1 MNNVKDK
8 KLNDKSSMITAL
20 TVSFLLITQTAHADF
35 RKALDAYQKR
45 DGATM
50 LKEVKDAVDKKN
62 DDGIILFVGILKQ
75 YPKIWQSTLDSSQ
88 QAELFSN
95 LEKITS
101 HSSLQSQYRLAVISR
116 TNDYPKPNSLEA
128 SQEELALIHR
138 LEPVASKGYAPAAMA
153 LYSAYAFP
161 IANSDKQPE
170 KIINKNPEKAM
181 NWLIKAAESGST
193 QGAFVLGMKLLNITD
208 NKYGCNDW
216 KPSVLI
222 CPSKDEAKGWL
233 WMQQAAMQAN
243 ERNIMLG
250 DFAYEMGGLYRQ
262 GVAGNKPDYEQAYLW
277 YVFGIDKVSH
287 ISTSGYGSS
296 DALNYKINQKIAEM
310 QKMGE
315 LEIANQQLDNVW
327 TNTAER
333 SRILASENQRRTPR
347 LFGQK
352 DKKIKDKPVFS
363 KYEANGA
370 GKIVD
375 VYADG
380 RINFTHDQFPTDVE
394 NSETYQKVKSKK
406 VKEFLNKMTDMGFYN
421 VPLTNYESFSD
432 EVGLSSVYLLT
443 TRNNKTLRNIFRY
456 NSGTYYDAILDR
468 PLANYLALAEK
479 YFPTAKLNCNLSP
492 NDLLQKKCL
501 KFYDEL
507 NTSSNTGKI
516 K

>member
-1 MNNVKDK
+1 MEDGCM
-8 KLNDKSSMITAL
+8 KLKRHWLFVLS
-20 TVSFLLITQTAHADF
+20 VSLLFITQAAHADF

-45 DGATM
+45 DGTTM
-50 LKEVKDAVDKKN
+50 LKEVKAAVDKKN
-62 DDGIILFVGILKQ
+62 DDGLILFLGILKQ
-75 YPKIWQSTLDSSQ
+75 YPKTWQSTLDSSQ
-88 QAELFSN
+88 QAELFN
-95 LEKITS
+95 CLEKITAQ
-101 HSSLQSQYRLAVISR
+101 SSLQSQYRLAVISR
-116 TNDYPKPNSLEA
+116 LNEYTKPNSLEA
-128 SQEELALIHR
+128 NQEELALIQR

-153 LYSAYAFP
+153 LYNTYAFP

-181 NWLIKAAESGST
+181 KWLIKAAESGSA

-208 NKYGCNDW
+208 NRYGCNDW
-216 KPSVLI
+216 KPSALI

-250 DFAYEMGGLYRQ
+250 DFTYEMGGLYRQ

-296 DALNYKINQKIAEM
+296 DALNYKINQKIVEM

-315 LEIANQQLDNVW
+315 LKIANQQLDNTW
-327 TNTAER
+327 ANTTER
-333 SRILASENQRRTPR
+333 SRILASENQRKTPR

-352 DKKIKDKPVFS
+352 DRKIKDKPVFS

-370 GKIVD
+370 GKIID

-380 RINFTHDQFPTDVE
+380 RINLTHDQFPTDVE

-406 VKEFLNKMTDMGFYN
+406 VKEFLNKMTEIGFYN
-421 VPLTNYESFSD
+421 VPLTNYESVSD
-432 EVGLSSVYLLT
+432 EAHLSSVYLLT
-443 TRNNKTLRNIFRY
+443 ARNNKTLRNIFRY
-456 NSGTYYDAILDR
+456 NPGTYYDPILDHS
-468 PLANYLALAEK
+468 LVNFLALAEK

-507 NTSSNTGKI
+507 NTSSNIGKI